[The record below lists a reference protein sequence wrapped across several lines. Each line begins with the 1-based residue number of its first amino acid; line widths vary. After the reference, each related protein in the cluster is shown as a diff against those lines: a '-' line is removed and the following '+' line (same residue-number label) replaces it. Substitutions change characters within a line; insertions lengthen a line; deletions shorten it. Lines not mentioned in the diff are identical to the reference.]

1 MKKQMKHVIGIICV
15 STACL
20 GILAGCGKKKS
31 VDLDAQALVDELQ
44 GSGIF
49 SSELT
54 PVDEESAS
62 YMVPAADGTDVELY
76 KNEDGSK
83 ADEILILTGKD
94 SSVLEDNKEAA
105 ETHLNDVK
113 TSFEDYIPQEA
124 AKAEDAVI
132 VDQDKYVVLCIS
144 DDSDEAKK
152 IIEKYMSGENS
163 SDSKKDD
170 SKDDKSDDSDKDK
183 ASESDTDTDAEAS
196 SADYEKIESN
206 DKIVNYSSVVAVG
219 NAAYEMY
226 TYSDSAAKNYA
237 ALINKTA
244 DALKG
249 SAQVYDLVP
258 PTSTGIT
265 FPDNLR
271 DQINSS
277 DEEKS
282 LDSIYSYMDSN
293 VKAVNAYPELMKHRK
308 DYIYF
313 RTDHHWTAQGAYY
326 AYDAFCKAKGI
337 EANPLD
343 GYKTAEFD
351 GFLGSFYK
359 DTKNSSALGNTPDTV
374 TVYYPLSENT
384 KMEVTDQKGKNYTWD
399 IIHDVS
405 DYGKALKY
413 STFIAG
419 DNPMTVIT
427 NNDITDGSSCV
438 VVKESYGNAMVPF
451 LVDHYQTIYVI
462 DYRYWTGNIASF
474 AKEKNAEDVL
484 FINNISM
491 TRSNYLIGK
500 LAMVVE

>member
-1 MKKQMKHVIGIICV
+1 MRKQMRQVIGIICV
-15 STACL
+15 SAACL
-20 GILAGCGKKKS
+20 GMLAGCGKQKN
-31 VDLDAQALVDELQ
+31 VELDSQALVDELQ
-44 GSGIF
+44 NSGIF

-62 YMVPAADGTDVELY
+62 YMVPAAEGTDVELY

-94 SSVLEDNKEAA
+94 SSVLEDNKTAA

-113 TSFEDYIPQEA
+113 TSFEDYIPEEA

-132 VDQDKYVVLCIS
+132 MDQDKYVVLCIS

-152 IIEKYMSGENS
+152 IIEKYMSGEGS
-163 SDSKKDD
+163 SASKKDD
-170 SKDDKSDDSDKDK
+170 SKNENNDDSTKETSTDSDADTKSASTDYETIESDDKV
-183 ASESDTDTDAEAS
+183 
-196 SADYEKIESN
+196 
-206 DKIVNYSSVVAVG
+206 VNYNSVVAVG
-219 NAAYEMY
+219 NAAYELY

-237 ALINKTA
+237 SLINKTA
-244 DALKG
+244 DDLAG
-249 SAQVYDLVP
+249 STQVYDLVP

-265 FPDNLR
+265 FPDNLKN
-271 DQINSS
+271 QINSS
-277 DEEKS
+277 DESKS
-282 LDSIYSYMDSN
+282 LDSIYGYMNSN
-293 VKAVNAYPELMKHRK
+293 VKAVNAYPELMEHRK

-337 EANPLD
+337 KANPLS
-343 GYKTAEFD
+343 GYQTVEFD

-359 DTKNSSALGNTPDTV
+359 DTKNSSALGNTPDTI
-374 TVYYPLSENT
+374 TAYYPLSENT

-405 DYGKALKY
+405 DYGKSLKY

-438 VVKESYGNAMVPF
+438 VVKESYGNALVPF

-462 DYRYWTGNIASF
+462 DYRYWTGNVASF
-474 AKEKNAEDVL
+474 AKENKVNDVL